1 MLNKR
6 NTNTTVEEDDS
17 TEEEVDLEIVERI
30 NMIGKK
36 ITTNLT
42 KADGL
47 MEKCGEHFDTTL
59 YGHYIQ
65 LKIGL
70 DSFQDALAKFLK
82 EKCICV

>member
-17 TEEEVDLEIVERI
+17 MEEEVDLEIVERI
-30 NMIGKK
+30 NKIGEKM
-36 ITTNLT
+36 TTNLA
-42 KADGL
+42 KANGL
-47 MEKCGEHFDTTL
+47 MKKCGEHSSTTL

-82 EKCICV
+82 EKCIYV